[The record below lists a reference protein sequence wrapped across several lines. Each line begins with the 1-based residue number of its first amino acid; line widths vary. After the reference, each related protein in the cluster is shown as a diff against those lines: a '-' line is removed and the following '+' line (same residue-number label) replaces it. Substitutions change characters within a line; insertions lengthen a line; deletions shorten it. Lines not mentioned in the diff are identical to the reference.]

1 MWARIGTMAVTERG
15 RTGDDEMWG
24 GFQLLAKLHATETAA
39 ADRVAGAIELE
50 ADGPRD

>member
-1 MWARIGTMAVTERG
+1 
-15 RTGDDEMWG
+15 MWG

-39 ADRVAGAIELE
+39 ADRAARAIELA